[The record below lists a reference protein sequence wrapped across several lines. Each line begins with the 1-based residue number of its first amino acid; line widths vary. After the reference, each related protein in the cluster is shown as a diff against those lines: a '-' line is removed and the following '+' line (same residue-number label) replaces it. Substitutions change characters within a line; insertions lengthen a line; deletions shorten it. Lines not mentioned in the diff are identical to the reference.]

1 MPPEQGEEIGEAE
14 AIAIANLLRKYGWFS

>member
-1 MPPEQGEEIGEAE
+1 MPPEQGKDIGEAE